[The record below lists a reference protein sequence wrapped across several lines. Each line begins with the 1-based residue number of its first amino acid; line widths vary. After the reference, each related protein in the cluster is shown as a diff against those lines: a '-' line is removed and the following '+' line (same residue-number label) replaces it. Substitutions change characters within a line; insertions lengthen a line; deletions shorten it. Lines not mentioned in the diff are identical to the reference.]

1 MNLMK
6 IIAIAL
12 FSVLLTSCGS
22 LLGIREE
29 RSFKVAP
36 NNSNMRFNTSMSDLK
51 YLGDVT
57 GTLTYTEYL
66 GFIKIYNNNTTKKS
80 YLYVNGYSLNSWT
93 SRILYDNMG
102 QYEDAELI
110 MPIVVQENSM
120 KMILGRKVT
129 TTVKAKVYKFK

>member
-1 MNLMK
+1 MK
-6 IIAIAL
+6 LFKLSSIII
-12 FSVLLTSCGS
+12 FSVILTSC
-22 LLGIREE
+22 LGIREE
-29 RSFKVAP
+29 RSFKVSP
-36 NNSNMRFNTSMSDLK
+36 NNSNIRFNTGMADLK

-80 YLYVNGYSLNSWT
+80 FLYINGFSLSSWS